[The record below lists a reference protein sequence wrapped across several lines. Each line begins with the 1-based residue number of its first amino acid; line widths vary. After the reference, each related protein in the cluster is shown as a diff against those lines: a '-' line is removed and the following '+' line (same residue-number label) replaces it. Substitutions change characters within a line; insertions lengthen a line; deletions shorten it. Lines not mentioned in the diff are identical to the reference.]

1 MDQNSV
7 SENSGERDEIEENNH
22 ENKSDELNAQ
32 NTFES
37 GNFAIMLDTLLFFN
51 IIKS

>member
-7 SENSGERDEIEENNH
+7 SENSGERDEIGENNH

-32 NTFES
+32 NTFDS
-37 GNFAIMLDTLLFFN
+37 GAFALTLDTLLFFR